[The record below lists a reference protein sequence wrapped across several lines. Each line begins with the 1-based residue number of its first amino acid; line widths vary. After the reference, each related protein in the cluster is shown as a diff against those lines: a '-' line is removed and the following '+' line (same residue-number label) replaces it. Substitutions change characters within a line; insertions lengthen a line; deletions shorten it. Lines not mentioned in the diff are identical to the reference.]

1 MTEASG
7 SDDRQAGSGGAT
19 LPPGLAQL
27 AAVLAD
33 ALGELANATLALD
46 PTGTARL
53 AELNGSR
60 AVVRARAPA
69 ALRAGPQ
76 ELAFTFSVEQGRLRL
91 RTGSVEHPHA
101 VVSGSLG
108 DLISWAISRGR
119 ETPAGL
125 RIEGDTR
132 LFETIAALASDYRP
146 DLQGPL
152 ARLLG
157 PTAAARLMDAAEL
170 AAAGVRSVLQTA
182 ASGVRQEAGEWFATE
197 RAVAGFLDELDELRL
212 AVDRLQARVDAAEA
226 RAASRPTATG
236 RPMP

>member
-1 MTEASG
+1 VTESSG
-7 SDDRQAGSGGAT
+7 SGGRQAGSSGAS

-33 ALGELANATLALD
+33 ALGELANASLGLD
-46 PTGTARL
+46 PTGAARL
-53 AELNGSR
+53 AELNGTR

-69 ALRAGPQ
+69 ALPAGPE

-91 RTGSVEHPHA
+91 RTGAVEHPHA

-108 DLISWAISRGR
+108 DLISWALSRGR
-119 ETPAGL
+119 ETSAGL

-132 LFETIAALASDYRP
+132 LFETLAALARDYRP

-152 ARLLG
+152 GRLLG
-157 PTAAARLMDAAEL
+157 PTAAARLIDAAEL

-182 ASGVRQEAGEWFATE
+182 ASGVRQGAGEWFATE
-197 RAVAGFLDELDELRL
+197 QATAGFLDELDELRL
-212 AVDRLQARVDAAEA
+212 AVDRLEARVSAAEA
-226 RAASRPTATG
+226 RAGWRAPDTG